1 MNSLLHEKLHTHF
14 GYSSFRPGQQEVI
27 ERVLKGENTLAIL
40 ATGGG
45 KSVTYQ
51 LPALLLPG
59 ITVVVSPLISLMI
72 DQVQQLRT
80 RRKMAAVYLNSAQ
93 DYAES
98 KEILRELAAGAYK
111 LLYVSP
117 EKLQQ
122 PYVQAVL
129 RRVGVSLVAIDEA
142 HCISQWGHDFR
153 TDYLRLPDAI
163 RQIGN
168 PPVLAVTATAT
179 ADVRREISE
188 LLDIPWEGV
197 IAQPLNRENIA
208 LDLVVVQDEEKRRGQ
223 VMRLMDELQGPGIV
237 YCSTRNAV
245 EVLTAAYELEGTKR
259 VHGYHGGM
267 ESMERMLIQSQ
278 FLSGELDVIVATNAF
293 GMGIDKPDIRY
304 VIHYQLPASMEAYAQ
319 EIGRV
324 GRDGQPGY
332 AVLFCS
338 EDDGHIHQH
347 MVEKEY
353 PTQLQVMQ
361 FYNWY
366 ANGRQMNSEA
376 LTALDMSEDMVQL
389 LTFYIEQ
396 TGVGQAAAASG
407 DPQEHV
413 HRIWLE
419 TEKRKRLKMRK
430 LCEMIAYAEP
440 GGDCLRQKLNRYF
453 GQDGSGF
460 SLHCCSRCGLD
471 RGAYRAGRSVPVVK
485 KVENGWSL
493 QQALQVLLPKNKGGT
508 YP

>member
-1 MNSLLHEKLHTHF
+1 MTEQLLEKLHTHF
-14 GYSSFRPGQQEVI
+14 GHAFFRPGQEEVI
-27 ERVLKGENTLAIL
+27 RRVMDGRNVLAIL

-59 ITVVVSPLISLMI
+59 ITVVVSPLISLML

-80 RRKMAAVYLNSAQ
+80 RRKIPATYLNSAQ
-93 DYAES
+93 DYTES
-98 KEILRELAAGAYK
+98 RDVLRELSSGAYK

-122 PYVQAVL
+122 PYVQSVL
-129 RRVGVSLVAIDEA
+129 KRVGVSLVAIDEA

-179 ADVRREISE
+179 SDVRSEIGR
-188 LLDIPWEGV
+188 LLHI
-197 IAQPLNRENIA
+197 QPKDMIVQALNRTNIS
-208 LDLVVVQDEEKRRGQ
+208 LDLIAASDEGERREQ
-223 VMRLMDELQGPGIV
+223 VLRMIDELQGPGIV

-245 EVLTAAYELEGTKR
+245 EVLVASYQLEGAKR

-278 FLSGELDVIVATNAF
+278 FLADELDVIVATNAF
-293 GMGIDKPDIRY
+293 GMGIDKPNIRY
-304 VIHYQLPASMEAYAQ
+304 VIHYQVPSSMEAYAQ

-332 AVLFCS
+332 AVLFHV
-338 EDDGHIHQH
+338 EDDWHIHQH

-353 PTQLQVMQ
+353 PTQMQVMQ
-361 FYNWY
+361 FYHWFQSHSGQPNT
-366 ANGRQMNSEA
+366 SEVWAA
-376 LTALDMSEDMVQL
+376 LEMTEEMVQL
-389 LTFYIEQ
+389 LTFYAEQ
-396 TGVGQAAAASG
+396 TGLTAEVAAAGEAER
-407 DPQEHV
+407 DEV
-413 HRIWLE
+413 LRIWQE
-419 TEKRKRLKMRK
+419 TEKRKRLKKQK
-430 LCEMIAYAEP
+430 LFEMLSYVE
-440 GGDCLRQKLNRYF
+440 GTEDCLRKKLNHYF
-453 GQDGSGF
+453 GEEQAAF
-460 SLHCCSRCGLD
+460 SLYCCSRCGLD
-471 RGAYRAGRSVPVVK
+471 RQAFQGKISTVDRNK
-485 KVENGWSL
+485 LENSWDL
-493 QQALQVLLPKNKGGT
+493 RQALEILLPKK
-508 YP
+508 